1 MHNIKTLYKKYSYYI
16 NYALLVFINGVASV
30 LNYVSSIY
38 VNRSLSIS
46 DFAHYNGI
54 INIYSIIVLTVSSF
68 SYYIMHNYK
77 DDEDAKS
84 YWAYGY
90 IIASVISLLYI
101 LSIPLIDILFNIKSY
116 ISLFIISI
124 GIFATILTIVSQS
137 ILKINN
143 YIAYDYIASLIAI
156 FIAKILLLA
165 YFIITSLTLE
175 KAIISVTLF
184 CILYLII
191 NLIELKKLNLQYFI
205 SLKKINT
212 YFSKQNLYIF
222 LSYIINIVIINF
234 IFNWISLSDVLMAN
248 RYLDKTSAG
257 YYSTISLIIKM
268 FFYIGTPI
276 ASVMFSYILASVMF
290 SYILIAKK
298 DNNKNKENKILY
310 YSIALFVFASICLS
324 VFLIIFAKQVVLI
337 QFTNRYEAIIPLI
350 PQAAIFGFS
359 LGFTVITF
367 NYGLAYKLF
376 APFYGYLAIF
386 IYVYFSLRNGLRTFE
401 NFMLIMKIFFIAL
414 LIYNILIIL
423 IHRITLKFN
432 NKLE

>member
-1 MHNIKTLYKKYSYYI
+1 MYNIKELYKKYSYYI
-16 NYALLVFINGVASV
+16 NYALLVFINGLASV

-77 DDEDAKS
+77 DDEDAKV

-90 IIASVISLLYI
+90 IIASVISILYI

-116 ISLFIISI
+116 TSLFIISI

-191 NLIELKKLNLQYFI
+191 NLIELKKLNLPYFI

-212 YFSKQNLYIF
+212 YFSKQNLYVF
-222 LSYIINIVIINF
+222 LTYIINIVIINF

-276 ASVMFSYILASVMF
+276 ASVMFSYILIS
-290 SYILIAKK
+290 KK
-298 DNNKNKENKILY
+298 DNNTNKEKKILY
-310 YSIALFVFASICLS
+310 YSISLFVFASICLS
-324 VFLIIFAKQVVLI
+324 AFLIIFAKQVVLI

-376 APFYGYLAIF
+376 APFYGYLIIF
-386 IYVYFSLRNGLRTFE
+386 AYVYFSLRNGLRTFE
-401 NFMLIMKIFFIAL
+401 NFMFVMKVFFITL

-423 IHRITLKFN
+423 MHRIILKS
-432 NKLE
+432 NKKINF